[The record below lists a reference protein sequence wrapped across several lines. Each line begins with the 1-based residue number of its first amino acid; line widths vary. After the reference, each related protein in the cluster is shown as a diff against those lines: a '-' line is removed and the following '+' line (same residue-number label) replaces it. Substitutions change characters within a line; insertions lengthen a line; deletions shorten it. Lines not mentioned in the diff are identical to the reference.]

1 MDNKEVNAHMKCL
14 EAMLDAA
21 ALVDPALDHDDKA
34 QGHELDHRQS
44 SRGYSAS
51 SLTPP
56 KECSRRHDQ
65 DD

>member
-34 QGHELDHRQS
+34 
-44 SRGYSAS
+44 
-51 SLTPP
+51 
-56 KECSRRHDQ
+56 
-65 DD
+65 